1 MYFRYLALG
10 SLVILYSLMFI
21 GGYLQA
27 SGQGLSCPEWPLCPS
42 GILPSAEY
50 LTEWIHRLVAATTG
64 ILIIATAIG
73 SWKVAGSDAKIRI
86 TGTLAGVLAVAQ
98 ITLGAIVIDTKL
110 HAVIVAIH
118 NGAGVL
124 LFAMTLLTTLFAFR
138 LARSPTIQTKV

>member
-1 MYFRYLALG
+1 MYFKFLALS

-50 LTEWIHRLVAATTG
+50 LTEWIHRFIAATTG
-64 ILIIATAIG
+64 VLIVATAIG
-73 SWKVAGSDAKIRI
+73 SWKVKGSEKKIRI
-86 TGTLAGVLAVAQ
+86 TGTLAGILAVSQ
-98 ITLGAIVIDTKL
+98 IALGAIVIDTQL

-138 LARSPTIQTKV
+138 LARSTTIQTKV

>member
-1 MYFRYLALG
+1 MHFKYLALG

-50 LTEWIHRLVAATTG
+50 LTEWIHRLIAATTG
-64 ILIIATAIG
+64 VLIVATAVG

-86 TGTLAGVLAVAQ
+86 TGTLAGVFAVAQ

-118 NGAGVL
+118 NGAGIL

-138 LARSPTIQTKV
+138 LARSQTIQTKV

>member
-1 MYFRYLALG
+1 MHFKYLALA

-50 LTEWIHRLVAATTG
+50 LTEWMHRLIAATTG
-64 ILIIATAIG
+64 ILIVATAIG
-73 SWKVAGSDAKIRI
+73 SWKVTGSDTKIRI
-86 TGTLAGVLAVAQ
+86 TGTLAGVLAVVQ
-98 ITLGAIVIDTKL
+98 IILGAIVIDTKL
-110 HAVIVAIH
+110 HAVIVAVH

-138 LARSPTIQTKV
+138 LARSSTIQTKA

>member
-1 MYFRYLALG
+1 MYFKYLALS

-42 GILPSAEY
+42 GILPSNEY
-50 LTEWIHRLVAATTG
+50 LTEWIHRFIAATTG
-64 ILIIATAIG
+64 VLIVATAIG
-73 SWKVAGSDAKIRI
+73 SWKVKGSEKKIRI
-86 TGTLAGVLAVAQ
+86 TGTLAGILAVSQ
-98 ITLGAIVIDTKL
+98 IALGAIVIDTQL

-118 NGAGVL
+118 NGTGVL

-138 LARSPTIQTKV
+138 LARSPAIQTKV

>member
-1 MYFRYLALG
+1 MYFKYLALS

-27 SGQGLSCPEWPLCPS
+27 SGQGLSCPGWPLCPS

-50 LTEWIHRLVAATTG
+50 LTEWIHRLIAATTG

-73 SWKVAGSDAKIRI
+73 SWKVAGSDTKIRI
-86 TGTLAGVLAVAQ
+86 TGTLAGVLVVAQ

-118 NGAGVL
+118 NGAGIL
-124 LFAMTLLTTLFAFR
+124 LFAMTLLTILFAFR
-138 LARSPTIQTKV
+138 LARSTTIQTKA

>member
-1 MYFRYLALG
+1 MYFKYLALA

-27 SGQGLSCPEWPLCPS
+27 SGQGLACPEWPLCPS
-42 GILPSAEY
+42 GFLPTDEY

-64 ILIIATAIG
+64 VLIVVMAIG
-73 SWKVAGSDAKIRI
+73 SWKIKNSDTKIKI
-86 TGTLAGVLAVAQ
+86 TGTLAGVLVVAQ

>member
-1 MYFRYLALG
+1 MHFKYLALA

-50 LTEWIHRLVAATTG
+50 LTEWMHRLIAATTG
-64 ILIIATAIG
+64 VLIIATAIG
-73 SWKVAGSDAKIRI
+73 SWKVTGSDTKIRI

-138 LARSPTIQTKV
+138 LARSSTIQTKA

>member
-1 MYFRYLALG
+1 MHFKYLALA

-42 GILPSAEY
+42 GFLPTDEY

-64 ILIIATAIG
+64 VLIVATAIG
-73 SWKVAGSDAKIRI
+73 SWKVKGSDTKIRI
-86 TGTLAGVLAVAQ
+86 TGTLAGILAVSQ
-98 ITLGAIVIDTKL
+98 IMLGAIVIDTKL

-118 NGAGVL
+118 NGAGIL
-124 LFAMTLLTTLFAFR
+124 LFAMALLTTLFAFR
-138 LARSPTIQTKV
+138 LARATIQTKV

>member
-1 MYFRYLALG
+1 MYFKYLALA

-27 SGQGLSCPEWPLCPS
+27 SGQGLACPEWPLCPS
-42 GILPSAEY
+42 GLLPTGEY

-64 ILIIATAIG
+64 VLIVAMAVG
-73 SWKVAGSDAKIRI
+73 SWKVKDSNTKIKI
-86 TGTLAGVLAVAQ
+86 TGTLAGVLVVAQ

-118 NGAGVL
+118 NGAGIL

-138 LARSPTIQTKV
+138 LARSSTIQTKV